1 MNNLTE
7 QEKKF
12 ADAFVYLFFHAP
24 ALMPGMKEDAA
35 VYAGYDVPVD
45 RNAADNFAR
54 ALSEKA
60 NIKQYIDSEI
70 ERFRGILSDDQSM
83 RWRARARRLTP
94 SSMVASSTQ
103 EKLRRRV
110 FWISGRT

>member
-24 ALMPGMKEDAA
+24 ALMPGMKED
-35 VYAGYDVPVD
+35 
-45 RNAADNFAR
+45 AADNFAR

-83 RWRARARRLTP
+83 NLWKHISEFKPGELTND
-94 SSMVASSTQ
+94 
-103 EKLRRRV
+103 LLGGGCI
-110 FWISGRT
+110 ISH

>member
-45 RNAADNFAR
+45 RNAADTLQGHYLKRQTSNSTLIQKLKDSGESCLTIR
-54 ALSEKA
+54 A
-60 NIKQYIDSEI
+60 
-70 ERFRGILSDDQSM
+70 
-83 RWRARARRLTP
+83 
-94 SSMVASSTQ
+94 
-103 EKLRRRV
+103 
-110 FWISGRT
+110 

>member
-35 VYAGYDVPVD
+35 VYAGYDVPC
-45 RNAADNFAR
+45 
-54 ALSEKA
+54 LLYTST
-60 NIKQYIDSEI
+60 
-70 ERFRGILSDDQSM
+70 GI
-83 RWRARARRLTP
+83 
-94 SSMVASSTQ
+94 V
-103 EKLRRRV
+103 V
-110 FWISGRT
+110 FM

>member
-45 RNAADNFAR
+45 RNAADN
-54 ALSEKA
+54 K
-60 NIKQYIDSEI
+60 
-70 ERFRGILSDDQSM
+70 
-83 RWRARARRLTP
+83 
-94 SSMVASSTQ
+94 
-103 EKLRRRV
+103 
-110 FWISGRT
+110 

>member
-54 ALSEKA
+54 ALSEKRYMGHFYP
-60 NIKQYIDSEI
+60 IPLYFIID
-70 ERFRGILSDDQSM
+70 GL
-83 RWRARARRLTP
+83 
-94 SSMVASSTQ
+94 
-103 EKLRRRV
+103 
-110 FWISGRT
+110 